1 MTGLGNKIAD
11 TSAECVRELN
21 RSALFPVV
29 EKLRAHGTYESV
41 LRSVL
46 ASSNREQAL
55 LTLAAQLGQASE
67 QHGNDIFAL
76 PRVLLAGV
84 ALQNLKRLE
93 DLPLE
98 TSVKSM
104 LCDYCKFFVSPPP
117 GEMRLF
123 DPNQYSFLALAKIA
137 LLERFPAGQFDWEV
151 SGFPRSW
158 LLKIPFSSL
167 PKIAYF
173 LARRLKGFAPCIY
186 PHLSCRRK
194 NSLILIPRECQKSW
208 YRMAISVEQ
217 QPEIRG
223 LVACSWFFSPD
234 TFKVSP
240 HLSFLVEPFLE
251 SGGLVTT
258 RGKAKASEGF
268 LAGSET
274 RRKLY
279 ESGEFKPTMGLVLW
293 TRDQMIQWAH
303 LHPEFGDW
311 PKGARRTA

>member
-1 MTGLGNKIAD
+1 MISLGNEIAD
-11 TSAECVRELN
+11 TTAECIRELN
-21 RSALFPVV
+21 TSALFPVV
-29 EKLRAHGTYESV
+29 EKLRTHGTYESV
-41 LRSVL
+41 LRSIL

-55 LTLAAQLGQASE
+55 LTLAAQLGQAPE
-67 QHGNDIFAL
+67 QHGNGTFAL

-93 DLPLE
+93 GLPLG

-104 LCDYCKFFVSPPP
+104 VCDYCKFFVSPPP
-117 GEMRLF
+117 DEMRLF

-137 LLERFPAGQFDWEV
+137 LLERFPAGQFDWEI

-167 PKIAYF
+167 PKVAYF
-173 LARRLKGFAPCIY
+173 LGRRLKGFAPCINS
-186 PHLSCRRK
+186 HLSFRRK

-208 YRMAISVEQ
+208 YRMAISVER
-217 QPEIRG
+217 QPKIRG
-223 LVACSWFFSPD
+223 MVTCSWFFSPD

-258 RGKAKASEGF
+258 RGKADADTGF
-268 LAGSET
+268 LVGSES

-279 ESGEFKPTMGLVLW
+279 ESG
-293 TRDQMIQWAH
+293 
-303 LHPEFGDW
+303 
-311 PKGARRTA
+311 

>member
-1 MTGLGNKIAD
+1 MISLGNEIAD
-11 TSAECVRELN
+11 TTAECIRELN
-21 RSALFPVV
+21 TSALFPVV
-29 EKLRAHGTYESV
+29 EKLRTHGTYESV
-41 LRSVL
+41 LRSIL

-55 LTLAAQLGQASE
+55 LTLAAQLGQAPE
-67 QHGNDIFAL
+67 QHGNGTFAL

-104 LCDYCKFFVSPPP
+104 LCDYCKFFVSPPSD
-117 GEMRLF
+117 EMPLF

-137 LLERFPAGQFDWEV
+137 LLERFPAGQFDWEI

-167 PKIAYF
+167 PKVAYF
-173 LARRLKGFAPCIY
+173 LGRRLKGFAPCINS
-186 PHLSCRRK
+186 HLSFRRK

-208 YRMAISVEQ
+208 YRMAISVER
-217 QPEIRG
+217 QPKIRG
-223 LVACSWFFSPD
+223 LVARSWLYSPD

-258 RGKAKASEGF
+258 RGKADADTGF
-268 LAGSET
+268 LVGSES

-303 LHPEFGDW
+303 SHPEFGD
-311 PKGARRTA
+311 P